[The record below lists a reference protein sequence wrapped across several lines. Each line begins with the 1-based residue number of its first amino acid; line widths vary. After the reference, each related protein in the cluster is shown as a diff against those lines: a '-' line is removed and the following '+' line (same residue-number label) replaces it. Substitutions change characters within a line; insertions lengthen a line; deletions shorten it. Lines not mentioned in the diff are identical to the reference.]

1 MHLLLIDDHPLFGAG
16 FAHALEVVRPTV
28 RVRTAGT
35 LEAGMQLVAN
45 DDSVD
50 IALIDYRLAGE
61 NGLAALATFGR
72 RFPLVARVLITGE
85 DTRHLAQPARAAGA
99 VGCLGK
105 HHSAE
110 ALLAALDDVFNG
122 GECFDEPS
130 QGRSLE
136 LSTQG
141 VTPRQLEVL
150 ALIAKGRLNKQIADQ
165 LGIAERTVK
174 LHITALLQAFEA
186 RNRTHLLV
194 KAREHGLL

>member
-16 FAHALEVVRPTV
+16 FAHALEILRPTV
-28 RVRTAGT
+28 RVCTAAT
-35 LEAGMQLVAN
+35 LSAGMQLASD
-45 DDSVD
+45 DDSID

-72 RFPLVARVLITGE
+72 QFPLVARVLITGE
-85 DTRHLAQPARAAGA
+85 DTRALTQPARAAGA

-110 ALLAALDDVFNG
+110 ALLAALDQVFNG
-122 GECFDEPS
+122 GECFDEP
-130 QGRSLE
+130 QGRAAGLPAE
-136 LSTQG
+136 HVTQ
-141 VTPRQLEVL
+141 RQLEVL

-174 LHITALLQAFEA
+174 LHITALLQAFDA

-194 KAREHGLL
+194 KAREHGLV

>member
-28 RVRTAGT
+28 RVRTAPT
-35 LEAGMQLVAN
+35 LDAGLKLAAA
-45 DDSVD
+45 DDRLD

-61 NGLAALATFGR
+61 NGLAALASFGR

-85 DTRHLAQPARAAGA
+85 DVRHLVCQARAAGA

-105 HHSAE
+105 QHSAE
-110 ALLAALDDVFNG
+110 AILAALERVLDG
-122 GECFDEPS
+122 GECFDEPDGARAPAVPAAS
-130 QGRSLE
+130 A
-136 LSTQG
+136 
-141 VTPRQLEVL
+141 TPRQMEVL

-174 LHITALLQAFEA
+174 LHITALLQAFDA

>member
-28 RVRTAGT
+28 RVRTAPT
-35 LEAGMQLVAN
+35 LAVGLQIAAQ

-50 IALIDYRLAGE
+50 IVLIDYRLADD

-72 RFPLVARVLITGE
+72 QFPLVARVLITGE
-85 DTRHLAQPARAAGA
+85 DTRHLAPLARAAGA

-105 HHSAE
+105 QHSAD
-110 ALLAALDDVFNG
+110 ALLAALDEVFNG
-122 GECFDEPS
+122 GECFDEPRPGS
-130 QGRSLE
+130 APGLPAE
-136 LSTQG
+136 KVTQ
-141 VTPRQLEVL
+141 RQLEVL
-150 ALIAKGRLNKQIADQ
+150 GLIAKGRLNKQIADQ

-174 LHITALLQAFEA
+174 LHITALLHAFDA

>member
-28 RVRTAGT
+28 RVRTAVT
-35 LEAGMQLVAN
+35 LAAGMALVAN

-61 NGLAALATFGR
+61 NGLAALAAFGR
-72 RFPLVARVLITGE
+72 QFPLVARVLITGE

-110 ALLAALDDVFNG
+110 ALLAALDEVFNG
-122 GECFDEPS
+122 GECFDALPHAGESDLPAQS
-130 QGRSLE
+130 V
-136 LSTQG
+136 TQ
-141 VTPRQLEVL
+141 RQLEVL
-150 ALIAKGRLNKQIADQ
+150 GLIAKGKLNKQIADQ

-174 LHITALLQAFEA
+174 LHITALLQAFDA

>member
-16 FAHALEVVRPTV
+16 FAHALEVLRPTV
-28 RVRTAGT
+28 RVRTAAT
-35 LEAGMQLVAN
+35 LPAGMQLAAQ

-61 NGLAALATFGR
+61 NGLAALSAFGR
-72 RFPLVARVLITGE
+72 QFPLVARVLITGE
-85 DTRHLAQPARAAGA
+85 DTCHLAQPARAAGA

-110 ALLAALDDVFNG
+110 ALLAALDEVFNG
-122 GECFDEPS
+122 GECFDEPA
-130 QGRSLE
+130 QGSASGL
-136 LSTQG
+136 LAQSVTQ
-141 VTPRQLEVL
+141 RQLEVL

-174 LHITALLQAFEA
+174 LHITALLQAFDA

-194 KAREHGLL
+194 KVREHGLL

>member
-1 MHLLLIDDHPLFGAG
+1 MNLLLVDDHPLFGAG
-16 FAHALEVVRPTV
+16 FAHALEVVRPAV
-28 RVRTAGT
+28 RVRNAAT
-35 LEAGMQLVAN
+35 LEAGLAIASH
-45 DDSVD
+45 DDSLDVV
-50 IALIDYRLAGE
+50 LMDYRLAGE
-61 NGLAALATFGR
+61 DGLAALAEFGR

-85 DTRHLAQPARAAGA
+85 DIRLLGARARAVGA

-110 ALLAALDDVFNG
+110 AILAALHTVLEG
-122 GECFDEPS
+122 GEWFDQPPAGALPS
-130 QGRSLE
+130 APAGN
-136 LSTQG
+136 
-141 VTPRQLEVL
+141 VTARQMEVL

-174 LHITALLQAFEA
+174 LHITALLQAFDA